1 MSPVHGEMA
10 SWRRGSPFVPLPA
23 AGLVFPAESSVGEI
37 TGSKTRTD
45 DPSPISLVTIENGS
59 RNSLPLLSLSLREYA
74 STPYPPRSID
84 RSIGEHACDND
95 GDEMRESSIVASDRG
110 FDKGFG

>member
-37 TGSKTRTD
+37 TGSKSRTD

-59 RNSLPLLSLSLREYA
+59 RNSLPLLSLSLRESRVREY
-74 STPYPPRSID
+74 SLSSSID

-95 GDEMRESSIVASDRG
+95 GDEMRESLIVCV
-110 FDKGFG
+110 